1 MNAMILEVRATW
13 TQIASTQMV
22 LSSVSANQDL
32 WAMDCVAK
40 EVGLR
45 LKYPWTIPFV
55 ETAGHVPTELYQCI
69 INLNLTRCYIQMHFK
84 QHQNSNAEIDLNN
97 MIQYLTNNNIIDTDT
112 QTLGTVKGCFYH
124 MYNQLVNN

>member
-1 MNAMILEVRATW
+1 M
-13 TQIASTQMV
+13 
-22 LSSVSANQDL
+22 
-32 WAMDCVAK
+32 
-40 EVGLR
+40 
-45 LKYPWTIPFV
+45 